1 MMEDLKMAEQ
11 TMEVQKQEVEA
22 PAGVERASARRVYV
36 PRVDIYEAGDEVIL
50 TADMPGVDEQSVDI
64 TLEKNVLMIEGRVEM
79 ERPEG
84 YDLAYAEYGIG
95 DYHRTFA
102 LSNEVDQGRIEATV
116 KNGVLRLV
124 LPKSEVAK
132 TRKIAVR
139 AEA

>member
-1 MMEDLKMAEQ
+1 MEM
-11 TMEVQKQEVEA
+11 QKQEAET
-22 PAGVERASARRVYV
+22 PAGVERTSARRVYV

-50 TADMPGVDEQSVDI
+50 TADMPGVDENSVDI
-64 TLEKNVLMIEGRVEM
+64 TLEKNVLTIEGRVEW
-79 ERPEG
+79 ERPAG
-84 YDLAYAEYGIG
+84 YELAYAEYGVG

-102 LSNEVDQGRIEATV
+102 LSNEVDQSRIEATV
-116 KNGVLRLV
+116 RNGVLRLV

>member
-1 MMEDLKMAEQ
+1 MAEQ
-11 TMEVQKQEVEA
+11 TMEMQKQEAET
-22 PAGVERASARRVYV
+22 PAGVERTSARRVYV

-50 TADMPGVDEQSVDI
+50 TADMPGVDENSVDI
-64 TLEKNVLMIEGRVEM
+64 TLEKNVLTIEGRVEW
-79 ERPEG
+79 ERPAG
-84 YDLAYAEYGIG
+84 YELAYAEYGVG

-102 LSNEVDQGRIEATV
+102 LSNEVDQSRIEATV
-116 KNGVLRLV
+116 RNGVLRLV